1 MASSSSSSP
10 TPDAV
15 TAMDEELT
23 LIVKWSG
30 KEYTLRICAD
40 DSVAELKR
48 RICFLTNVLPKR
60 QKLLYPK
67 VGNKLSDDSLL
78 LSQIPLK
85 PSLKMTMI
93 GTTEDDIIVDQV
105 TSDDVVDDFELGKE
119 EVVDIEDKEI
129 NKQKLRRRI
138 DQYKIKLVN
147 PCRKGKKLLVLDI
160 DYTLFD
166 HRSTAENPL
175 QLMRPYLHEFLTA
188 AYAEYDIIIWSAT
201 SMKWVELKM
210 GELGVL
216 NNPNYKITALLDH
229 LAMITVQSD
238 SRGIFDC
245 KPLGLIW
252 ALLPEFYNAQ
262 NTIMFDDL
270 RRNFVM
276 NPQNG
281 LKIRPFRK
289 AHVNRDKDDELVLL
303 TRYLLAIAELDDLSS
318 LDHSR
323 WETFT
328 EDSMIR
334 ADAPVMP
341 LETPP
346 RSSEVGEIDTRPP
359 FQSVRDAVSLFRQ
372 VSFSKQQPPSLSS
385 SSQDATDVPDKETQ
399 LLLAEQEMNRVHLCL
414 DSSVKA
420 KARALSDL
428 DSTQQKAA
436 DLRDKL
442 ETTKQSR
449 KRAIQTKHTINQ
461 RLEKLQSQNQETESV
476 RESYIL
482 ATAELF
488 MAKEKLVEIE
498 QEFSISVEERLSELQ
513 RAEEAECSSMVNS
526 QKINEMLEEIAE
538 MRDTAE
544 RLNSDADKKKEE
556 EVKIKEKSF
565 DARETYAEMK
575 REAEQRLEDLRSD
588 CDPELRKDIDE
599 LAEISAENQSLQ
611 REIKLARELKE
622 AKSAMQEICDEERSY
637 KSLVISLTVELDGV
651 QRENRD
657 LKEKEKEREE
667 VEEEE
672 WVEERLKVEETMR
685 VAERTRQEAEETR
698 MHVDELR
705 REAAATH
712 TVMGEA
718 AKQLEIVRRAVK
730 KAKTAE
736 KRAVEDMTVLTEKKE
751 SLTHDDPDK
760 KIRISLKEHEELR
773 GKHEESER
781 MVQYKAETVDAQ
793 LEEINES
800 RVEGESMLE
809 EKMKEMEEVKEA
821 TDTALRSAEIAE
833 EAHCI
838 VDAELRKWKP
848 EEL

>member
-1 MASSSSSSP
+1 
-10 TPDAV
+10 
-15 TAMDEELT
+15 
-23 LIVKWSG
+23 
-30 KEYTLRICAD
+30 
-40 DSVAELKR
+40 
-48 RICFLTNVLPKR
+48 
-60 QKLLYPK
+60 
-67 VGNKLSDDSLL
+67 
-78 LSQIPLK
+78 
-85 PSLKMTMI
+85 
-93 GTTEDDIIVDQV
+93 
-105 TSDDVVDDFELGKE
+105 
-119 EVVDIEDKEI
+119 
-129 NKQKLRRRI
+129 
-138 DQYKIKLVN
+138 
-147 PCRKGKKLLVLDI
+147 
-160 DYTLFD
+160 
-166 HRSTAENPL
+166 
-175 QLMRPYLHEFLTA
+175 
-188 AYAEYDIIIWSAT
+188 
-201 SMKWVELKM
+201 
-210 GELGVL
+210 
-216 NNPNYKITALLDH
+216 
-229 LAMITVQSD
+229 
-238 SRGIFDC
+238 
-245 KPLGLIW
+245 
-252 ALLPEFYNAQ
+252 
-262 NTIMFDDL
+262 
-270 RRNFVM
+270 
-276 NPQNG
+276 
-281 LKIRPFRK
+281 
-289 AHVNRDKDDELVLL
+289 
-303 TRYLLAIAELDDLSS
+303 
-318 LDHSR
+318 
-323 WETFT
+323 
-328 EDSMIR
+328 MIR

-359 FQSVRDAVSLFRQ
+359 FQSVRAAVSLFRQ

-385 SSQDATDVPDKETQ
+385 SSQDSTDVPDKETQ

-428 DSTQQKAA
+428 DSAQRKAA

-442 ETTKQSR
+442 ETTKQ
-449 KRAIQTKHTINQ
+449 
-461 RLEKLQSQNQETESV
+461 
-476 RESYIL
+476 
-482 ATAELF
+482 
-488 MAKEKLVEIE
+488 
-498 QEFSISVEERLSELQ
+498 
-513 RAEEAECSSMVNS
+513 
-526 QKINEMLEEIAE
+526 
-538 MRDTAE
+538 
-544 RLNSDADKKKEE
+544 
-556 EVKIKEKSF
+556 
-565 DARETYAEMK
+565 
-575 REAEQRLEDLRSD
+575 LEDLRSD
-588 CDPELRKDIDE
+588 CDPELRKEIDE

-622 AKSAMQEICDEERSY
+622 AKSAMQEIYDEERSY
-637 KSLVISLTVELDGV
+637 KSLVISLTVELDGM

-657 LKEKEKEREE
+657 LKEKEKDREE
-667 VEEEE
+667 VEEGE

-809 EKMKEMEEVKEA
+809 EKMKEMEQVKEA

-848 EEL
+848 EELQ